1 MNARLISSAGFAP
14 RSVNASP
21 RHQRL
26 SATFLAVLAAA
37 ACAAPSL
44 ASFTDFDPNTPGIQS
59 GSWTEPRKLWVTI
72 PAGMAGN
79 DRMMFEMGVSS
90 WDTCLTRIEI
100 CFRNPGDAQPPAM
113 DGIISVMLVAAG
125 SLPNGVQGSTGV
137 GVNTPANNGH
147 GPITDAMIEI
157 DMGALGLGNLLKNL
171 GAHEFGHALGLDDV
185 PHPATGRVDVM
196 DPNFNQNSPFI
207 APTQADKMMLMEH
220 YTVPTPTGAALLV
233 LGGMFAGRRRRR

>member
-1 MNARLISSAGFAP
+1 MNARLALSAGFAQLSVKAWP
-14 RSVNASP
+14 R
-21 RHQRL
+21 QKRL
-26 SATFLAVLAAA
+26 PAALLAVVAAA

-100 CFRNPGDAQPPAM
+100 CFRNPGDAQPPAI

-125 SLPNGVQGSTGV
+125 SLPGGVQGSTGV
-137 GVNTPANNGH
+137 SVNTPANNGH
-147 GPITDAMIEI
+147 GPIIDAMIEI
-157 DMGALGLGNLLKNL
+157 DMGALGFGNFLKNL

-196 DPNFNQNSPFI
+196 DPNFDQTSPFI
-207 APTQADKMMLMEH
+207 MPTQADKMMLMEH
-220 YTVPTPTGAALLV
+220 YTVPTPTAAALLAM
-233 LGGMFAGRRRRR
+233 GGVFAARRRRC